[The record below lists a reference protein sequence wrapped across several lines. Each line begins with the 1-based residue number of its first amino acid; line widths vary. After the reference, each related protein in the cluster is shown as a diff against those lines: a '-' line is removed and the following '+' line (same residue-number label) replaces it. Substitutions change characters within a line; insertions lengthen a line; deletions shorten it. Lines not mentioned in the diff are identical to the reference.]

1 MAQINQNVT
10 NGNEALGQVLDSLLT
25 DITNLRTAFNLA
37 VSQLNA
43 DGGVSD
49 TDYAEV
55 TSLTTTS

>member
-1 MAQINQNVT
+1 MAEINSNVT
-10 NGNEALGQVLDSLLT
+10 DGNHALGLVLDSLLT
-25 DITNLRTAFNLA
+25 DITNIRTAVNVA
-37 VSQLNA
+37 ISKLNA